1 MTLNAIMAQLQ
12 HLVARLDTLI
22 IELYQLNTHVGHIAR
37 RQACLGGF
45 VESFSPPFEASEDD
59 GASEDDDDD

>member
-45 VESFSPPFEASEDD
+45 VESFSPHFEASEDD